1 VFCAGCGVVLSE
13 GCLERSEPRWR
24 EGADR
29 RLGPE
34 KSIQWL
40 DTGSEIGNSG
50 AGSPERFARYDNRLT
65 NSERSV
71 VRGLREVRS
80 VSAGIELPTPMRE
93 RAAYLYRR
101 CAGNDLLVGR
111 SIEAF
116 AAAGVFIA
124 ARERHYPATIDRVA
138 AHSPVSA
145 STVRH
150 HVHVVKAELDVTV
163 PPAHPRDF
171 LALVA
176 SRLDVGPSVER
187 SAAQYLE
194 RVTAE
199 EVHIGKHPAAV
210 AATAVY
216 VAANE
221 AGHDL
226 TQAATAHAGNVSKI
240 TISRHTQD
248 IHSVVADSGEET
260 LDL

>member
-1 VFCAGCGVVLSE
+1 VLSE
-13 GCLERSEPRWR
+13 ERLEHSEPQWR
-24 EGADR
+24 DGADR
-29 RLGPE
+29 RLGPT

-40 DTGSEIGNSG
+40 DTGSKVGHTE
-50 AGSPERFARYDNRLT
+50 AGTPERFAQYDDRLT

-80 VSAGIELPTPMRE
+80 ISAGIELPTPMRE

-101 CAGNDLLVGR
+101 CAGNGLLVGR

-124 ARERHYPATIDRVA
+124 ARERHYPATVDRLA

-145 STVRH
+145 SSIRH
-150 HVHVVKAELDVTV
+150 HVHVVKEKLDVTA

-194 RVTAE
+194 RITAE

-221 AGHDL
+221 AGDDL
-226 TQAATAHAGNVSKI
+226 MQAAAANAGNVSVV

-248 IHSVVADSGEET
+248 IQSIVADSGE
-260 LDL
+260 